1 MMADQPFTHPRW
13 GPGSLLPEE
22 MSSPPG
28 YSPIAQG
35 EIRKAELRD
44 RDGRLVGHVWTDDKQ
59 AAGFLPAEKAGSAGT
74 TAASYV
80 WVLMTECAA
89 RDVPASELLDPA
101 LYMPDYELR
110 A

>member
-1 MMADQPFTHPRW
+1 MTDQPYSHARW
-13 GPGSLLPEE
+13 GPGSLQPEE
-22 MSSPPG
+22 TSAPPA

-35 EIRKAELRD
+35 QVRRAQLRD
-44 RDGRLVGHVWTDDKQ
+44 RDGRLVGHVWTDNQ
-59 AAGFLPAEKAGSAGT
+59 AAAGFLPTETAAGT

-101 LYMPDYELR
+101 LYMPDYVLS

>member
-1 MMADQPFTHPRW
+1 MTDQPFNHPRW
-13 GPGSLLPEE
+13 GPDSLQPVRVF
-22 MSSPPG
+22 SPPR
-28 YSPIAQG
+28 YKAIAQG
-35 EIRKAELRD
+35 DVRKAALRD
-44 RDGRLVGHVWTDDKQ
+44 RDGRLVGHVWTDDRD
-59 AAGFLPAEKAGSAGT
+59 AAGFLPTESAAGT

-101 LYMPDYELR
+101 LYAPDYMLD